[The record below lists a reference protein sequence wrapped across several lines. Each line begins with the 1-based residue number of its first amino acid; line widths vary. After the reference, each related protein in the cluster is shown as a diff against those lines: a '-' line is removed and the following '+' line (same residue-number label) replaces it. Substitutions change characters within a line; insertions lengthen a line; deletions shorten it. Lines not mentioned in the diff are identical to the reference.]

1 MPSLHDFLRLP
12 VVLLHVE
19 SAHKFSA
26 DRLRDK
32 LCSYPNDFAVEAE
45 RLTAVAFGPAV
56 QFQGGDEDAYT
67 EWAERGHFVEHQK
80 RLLECAESY
89 LWGLGIAGVYHQFER
104 DVRKM
109 VGAFTKP
116 AIIESK
122 LNKANFACLCSH
134 LANLGYQIEQ
144 SAGVDVARLIAN
156 AIKHGEGDSCR
167 LLSSKRPDL
176 FVEQHRNSKDLKAK
190 IPLNVEDLRVGV
202 IEFDQAVSAIS
213 TIWSELKAAVSTSLR
228 P

>member
-1 MPSLHDFLRLP
+1 MSHLHW
-12 VVLLHVE
+12 HGG
-19 SAHKFSA
+19 
-26 DRLRDK
+26 
-32 LCSYPNDFAVEAE
+32 YPNDFAVEAE

-122 LNKANFACLCSH
+122 LSKADFAWLCGRLANF
-134 LANLGYQIEQ
+134 GYPIEQ
-144 SAGVDVARLIAN
+144 SAGFDGVDVARLIAN
-156 AIKHGEGDSCR
+156 AIKHGEGPSCSC
-167 LLSSKRPDL
+167 LSSKRPDL
-176 FVEQHRNSKDLKAK
+176 FVEQHPNSKDLKAK